1 MRSHTYEF
9 CSTMLDVGCR
19 LGWDAGSL
27 DREEVRQLL
36 EMCSATSTI
45 SDTELDTAMKQLDA
59 NGSGEVDLEEFL
71 QYFRHDQDKVCYLL
85 YTVLSVPAINNTA
98 RRINPLLWA
107 DALHLSLFESG
118 NVLAQGALALRLVEL
133 LDGTPQEEP
142 EPIVPAEVS
151 RKPHLAEHGFDRKPP
166 HLAETGSTRSNP
178 SNRSRTPP
186 ALPTQQVKAPHYNV
200 QCSRPSIAL

>member
-1 MRSHTYEF
+1 MCANRTKSRVVVIGGRAAQDSSGE
-9 CSTMLDVGCR
+9 
-19 LGWDAGSL
+19 L

-36 EMCSATSTI
+36 KMCSATSTV
-45 SDTELDTAMKQLDA
+45 SNSELDTAMKQLDA
-59 NGSGEVDLEEFL
+59 DGSGEVDLEEFL

-85 YTVLSVPAINNTA
+85 YAVLSVPAINNTA

-142 EPIVPAEVS
+142 EPIVPAE
-151 RKPHLAEHGFDRKPP
+151 G
-166 HLAETGSTRSNP
+166 
-178 SNRSRTPP
+178 SRTPP
-186 ALPTQQVKAPHYNV
+186 ALPTQQVKAPHSIMCNV
-200 QCSRPSIAL
+200 VDLA